1 MPEIKTALPS
11 SPLDLLP
18 QKNSEQKTTPVSL
31 KALRELREA
40 FSKLSGNQIRGF
52 GLLKNMLDTNARFNC
67 RKYGEISQLLI
78 PEAHTKEE
86 NERNTELRKV
96 FVLLLKHTFC
106 TPFATNRAHETFESA
121 RTSLKLCKE
130 FPTVLDDEIVS
141 GKGALWISRITS
153 WQRKQI
159 HRETKAFNAK
169 SEDERQAL
177 INEIENILKPSFPL

>member
-1 MPEIKTALPS
+1 MPEIKTALPI
-11 SPLDLLP
+11 SPLELLP
-18 QKNSEQKTTPVSL
+18 QKNSEQKTTPASL
-31 KALRELREA
+31 RVAYRRLR
-40 FSKLSGNQIRGF
+40 NQIRGF

-67 RKYGEISQLLI
+67 RKYGEIAQLLI

-86 NERNTELRKV
+86 NDRNTVLRKA

-159 HRETKAFNAK
+159 HRGTRAFNVK
-169 SEDERQAL
+169 PETERQAL
-177 INEIENILKPSFPL
+177 IDEIESLLKPFFPEESEKSK